1 MGHLLWP
8 RHRLG
13 KFSQVRYY
21 RYYSLSDSRRNS
33 TFQITRQS
41 DKSFKLN
48 SIRLIHAFYSDF
60 IPSPDSLRVYH

>member
-8 RHRLG
+8 RAPARRIFPG
-13 KFSQVRYY
+13 RYY

-60 IPSPDSLRVYH
+60 IPSPERLRVYH